1 MNRGTAQISRTQI
14 FWFFAGAVPFVL
26 SIALFG
32 YSLST
37 RIALSF
43 AILWPLLQ
51 IFGYG
56 MTLKMAKGDPAHYL
70 VKTQI
75 ILHWIIVILLAAMI
89 SRGGA

>member
-1 MNRGTAQISRTQI
+1 VSGDTSQVSREQII
-14 FWFFAGAVPFVL
+14 WFFAGGVPFVL
-26 SIALFG
+26 SIALLG

-43 AILWPLLQ
+43 AVFWPLLQ

-89 SRGGA
+89 SRGGS